1 MRDHEL
7 REERLKK
14 RFELPP
20 FLKHFATNLNQLARQ
35 DKIPPVFGRDY
46 EMDQVL
52 EILCHRERAN
62 SVLLLG
68 EPGVGKTAIAE
79 GLARRIEFEPEK
91 VPVRLRDCQI
101 VNLQMNTMVAGT
113 MLRGMFEDRIQ
124 NVIREIKE
132 RPNLILF
139 IDEVHT
145 MIGAGSA
152 LGAPSDAANVFK
164 SVLARG
170 EVRIIG
176 ATTLQRVQGVHPGRR
191 GARAPLPHGARR
203 ASRRSSETRTIL
215 YNLRPRLE
223 RNYSVRIKDEAIE
236 TALEMSPRYMRH
248 LQLPDKVIGW
258 LDTAAVKAE
267 IGRRWEVTGADVVNV
282 ISKIARIPEDM
293 VFREVTDRFRDIE
306 ARLATRV
313 VGQRE
318 AIDAVARRLVLN
330 KGPLKDGF
338 DRPDGVLLF
347 LGPTGVGKTELAKS
361 VAEFLFGDEK
371 KMIRVDMSEYQD
383 GAVAVDKLIGMPR
396 GIVGSERGGVLTNQL
411 KDNPYSVVLLDEVE
425 KASPSMLN
433 LFLQAFDEGWITDGR
448 GKRVYL
454 SDAIVIMTSNIG
466 SECFRKLTSPL
477 GFYSKQ
483 VGVEQVQG
491 EITRE
496 LERRFSPEFRNR
508 IDEVVIFRP
517 LSKDEVRQITLQQ
530 IAKIEKALARS
541 GRTLTVTPEALEQ
554 LVTDGYSLAYGARFL
569 KRVIESRIKLPI
581 SQRWTE
587 GQRLHRRRARRPGR
601 DRGHQRGRPLR
612 ARGDGVRLRSA
623 ARPTSSDVGRQ
634 FGTTARVARAD
645 LVRDVEPLSSVACS
659 ASSAFV
665 ALATCVPARRSY
677 RSCSTAII
685 AAHRVDVVG
694 LRVGAGVEAVVA
706 LDHVRELPGEEPH
719 EVILRAPLQ
728 VHDVRAHERGAVI
741 GDRLDRR
748 FELRRLRGEARDD
761 RRHQHAGVDARIAQ
775 LADGA
780 QPLQRMRGARL
791 ERAPRVLVDGRHA
804 HVDRAARARGRAP
817 RAGRRRARPSVPW

>member
-1 MRDHEL
+1 VEDFDIPQTKLAESAERVLDRALDEARRRDHALLTNEHVCLGFAQVEWDMFGQVMRDVNLNPHEILQALEEHLRVLPTTPGRELRVAPSTKLLFKLALLHASRSGRNTVEASDLFSAIFEETQGIPVSIIRRHGIEPEALVSRLATRMRDHEL

-35 DKIPPVFGRDY
+35 DKVPPVFGRAY

-79 GLARRIEFEPEK
+79 GLARRIEFEPDS

-176 ATTLQRVQGVHPGRR
+176 ATTLSEYKEFIQEDE
-191 GARAPLPHGARR
+191 ALARR
-203 ASRRSSETRTIL
+203 FRTVRVDEPTIEQTRSIL
-215 YNLRPRLE
+215 YSLRPRLE

-236 TALEMSPRYMRH
+236 TALEMSSRYMRH

-258 LDTAAVKAE
+258 LDTASVRAE
-267 IGRRWEVTGADVVNV
+267 INRHWEVGTGDVVKV
-282 ISKIARIPEDM
+282 ISTVARIPEDM
-293 VFREVTDRFRDIE
+293 VFREVTTRFRDIE
-306 ARLATRV
+306 TELATRV
-313 VGQRE
+313 VGQTN
-318 AIDAVARRLVLN
+318 AIEAVARRLVLN

-347 LGPTGVGKTELAKS
+347 LGPTGVGKTELAKA
-361 VAEFLFGDEK
+361 VAQFLFGDEK

-411 KDNPYSVVLLDEVE
+411 RDNPYSVVLLDEVE

-433 LFLQAFDEGWITDGR
+433 LFLQAFDEGWVTDGR

-466 SECFRKLTSPL
+466 SEYFRKLTNPL
-477 GFYSKQ
+477 GFLSKQ
-483 VGVEQVQG
+483 VGVEQIQG
-491 EITRE
+491 EIMRE
-496 LERRFSPEFRNR
+496 LERRFTPEFRNR
-508 IDEVVIFRP
+508 IDEVVLFSP
-517 LSKDEVRQITLQQ
+517 LSRNEVRAIALQQ
-530 IAKIEKALARS
+530 IERVQLTLERG
-541 GRTLTVTPEALEQ
+541 GRTLHVSAEALEQ
-554 LVTDGYSLAYGARFL
+554 LVQDGYSLAYGARFL
-569 KRVIESRIKLPI
+569 KRIIEERIKLPI
-581 SQRWTE
+581 SQRWSE
-587 GQRLHRRRARRPGR
+587 GSRFLAE
-601 DRGHQRGRPLR
+601 
-612 ARGDGVRLRSA
+612 
-623 ARPTSSDVGRQ
+623 
-634 FGTTARVARAD
+634 
-645 LVRDVEPLSSVACS
+645 VRDGRLAIEVAPDPS
-659 ASSAFV
+659 AMA
-665 ALATCVPARRSY
+665 ALAA
-677 RSCSTAII
+677 TA
-685 AAHRVDVVG
+685 
-694 LRVGAGVEAVVA
+694 
-706 LDHVRELPGEEPH
+706 
-719 EVILRAPLQ
+719 
-728 VHDVRAHERGAVI
+728 
-741 GDRLDRR
+741 
-748 FELRRLRGEARDD
+748 
-761 RRHQHAGVDARIAQ
+761 
-775 LADGA
+775 
-780 QPLQRMRGARL
+780 
-791 ERAPRVLVDGRHA
+791 
-804 HVDRAARARGRAP
+804 
-817 RAGRRRARPSVPW
+817 

>member
-1 MRDHEL
+1 VKEDDFDIPQSKLADSAERVVDRALDEARRREHALLTNEHVCLAFAQAEWDMFGEVMRDLGLNPHEILQALEEHLRLLPSVPNRELRVAPSTKLLFKLALLHASRCGRHTIEATDLFSAIFEETQGVPVSIVRRHGIEPEAIVTRLATRMRDHEA

-35 DKIPPVFGRDY
+35 DKVPPVYGREA
-46 EMDQVL
+46 EMDRVF
-52 EILCHRERAN
+52 EVLCHRERAN

-79 GLARRIEFEPEK
+79 GIARRIEFEPDK

-176 ATTLQRVQGVHPGRR
+176 ATTQSEYKEFIQEDEAL
-191 GARAPLPHGARR
+191 ARR
-203 ASRRSSETRTIL
+203 FRTVHVAEPTIEQTRTIL
-215 YNLRPRLE
+215 YSLRPRLE
-223 RNYSVRIKDEAIE
+223 RNYSVRIQDSAIE

-267 IGRRWEVTGADVVNV
+267 IDRRWEVTGDDVVGV
-282 ISKIARIPEDM
+282 ISNVAQIPEDM

-306 ARLATRV
+306 DRLGRRV
-313 VGQRE
+313 VGQRK
-318 AIDAVARRLVLN
+318 AIDAVARRLILN

-361 VAEFLFGDEK
+361 VAEFLFGDEQ

-433 LFLQAFDEGWITDGR
+433 LFLQAFDEGWVTDGR

-466 SECFRKLTSPL
+466 CEQFRKLTNPF

-483 VGVEQVQG
+483 VGIEQVQG
-491 EITRE
+491 EVVRE

-508 IDEVVIFRP
+508 IDEVVIFSP
-517 LSKDEVRQITLQQ
+517 LTRDEVRQIALQQ
-530 IAKIEKALARS
+530 IDKIAQTLAKS
-541 GRTLTVTPEALEQ
+541 GRALTVTPAALEQ
-554 LVTDGYSLAYGARFL
+554 IVAEGYSLAYGARFL
-569 KRVIESRIKLPI
+569 KRVIESAIKLPI

-587 GQRLHRRRARRPGR
+587 GKSFAADVDEQGHVAIQVSDAPGR
-601 DRGHQRGRPLR
+601 YP
-612 ARGDGVRLRSA
+612 
-623 ARPTSSDVGRQ
+623 
-634 FGTTARVARAD
+634 
-645 LVRDVEPLSSVACS
+645 
-659 ASSAFV
+659 
-665 ALATCVPARRSY
+665 ALAA
-677 RSCSTAII
+677 TA
-685 AAHRVDVVG
+685 
-694 LRVGAGVEAVVA
+694 
-706 LDHVRELPGEEPH
+706 
-719 EVILRAPLQ
+719 
-728 VHDVRAHERGAVI
+728 
-741 GDRLDRR
+741 
-748 FELRRLRGEARDD
+748 
-761 RRHQHAGVDARIAQ
+761 
-775 LADGA
+775 
-780 QPLQRMRGARL
+780 
-791 ERAPRVLVDGRHA
+791 
-804 HVDRAARARGRAP
+804 
-817 RAGRRRARPSVPW
+817 